1 LKICRKKR
9 EIYIRIKA
17 TKKINNPESKN
28 NGSPKKYKREKKDGR
43 KSLVK
48 KDKSMEKK

>member
-1 LKICRKKR
+1 LKICRKKER
-9 EIYIRIKA
+9 YKSN
-17 TKKINNPESKN
+17 KKNNNPESKN

-48 KDKSMEKK
+48 KDKSMEKNK